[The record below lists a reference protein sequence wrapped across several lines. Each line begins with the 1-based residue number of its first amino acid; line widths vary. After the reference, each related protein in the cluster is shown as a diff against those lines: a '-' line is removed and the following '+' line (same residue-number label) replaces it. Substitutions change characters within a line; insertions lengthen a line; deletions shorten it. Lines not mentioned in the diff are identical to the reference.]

1 MGLIRDNRPLHEFL
15 QELVRLTGFQICIYD
30 LSFFLNRSPKL
41 TIPHEFRIH
50 RSVYCSCIKAKDARM
65 RRCIETENWRTEQAG
80 KRKAPFL
87 HTCYAGVTDLIFPLI
102 VHGKQ
107 IGAIF
112 FGQLLPVSEHALEAA
127 MRSVEVEY
135 KAGDEA
141 ALREAAAQMPRVSP
155 NRLRA
160 CAKLVAL
167 VREYLEQSEELIDLK
182 REKLL
187 LMEGEKAVNAAST
200 KIRLD
205 QVPLFV
211 IEQIQLNLSQ
221 VNAQQIKKALA
232 YLRNNYWLNPSHRE
246 LAKMS
251 GMSDSQFSREFSRLT
266 GMTYRHCILTARLEA
281 AFYLI
286 KRHMLTLEEAASAVG
301 YENCA
306 SMQRAFKKFTGL
318 SPRQYIRRYPRAFR
332 LERFDDLPVEDPEGG
347 MASRSRGRRT
357 RGAKRSGR

>member
-1 MGLIRDNRPLHEFL
+1 MPLIRDNRPLHEFL
-15 QELVRLTGFQICIYD
+15 QELVKLTGFQICIYD

-50 RSVYCSCIKAKDARM
+50 RSSYCTCVKTDDAAM
-65 RRCIETENWRTEQAG
+65 KRCMETENWRTEQAG
-80 KRKAPFL
+80 ARKAPFL

-112 FGQLLPVSEHALEAA
+112 FGQVMAGGEKETEAA
-127 MRSVEVEY
+127 IRELARKHGHEP
-135 KAGDEA
+135 D
-141 ALREAAAQMPRVSP
+141 ALRAAAAEMPRVP
-155 NRLRA
+155 AARLRA

-167 VREYLEQSEELIDLK
+167 VREYLEQSEELTDLK

-200 KIRLD
+200 RVKIE

-211 IEQIQLNLSQ
+211 VEQLQLNLNP
-221 VNAQQIKKALA
+221 VNAPQVKKALA
-232 YLRNNYWLNPSHRE
+232 YLRSNYWLNPSHRE
-246 LAKMS
+246 LARMS
-251 GMSDSQFSREFSRLT
+251 GMSESQFSREFSRLT
-266 GMTYRHCILTARLEA
+266 GMTYRHCILMARLEA

-332 LERFDDLPVEDPEGG
+332 LERFEDLGADSDEAGASSAGG
-347 MASRSRGRRT
+347 SRR
-357 RGAKRSGR
+357 RGANKAGR